1 MVFAI
6 AIGILVALAVAIFLN
21 GVGRSIEPEEELD
34 QRIEEW
40 VVSRARTDGTGL
52 EVDDGT
58 DGMLGQMERS
68 ISQQSFAARMRT
80 DLARADLKITVAE
93 YLLIRT
99 VIVVV
104 GFAIGYFIARNLL
117 SALLIGAVGFVLPI
131 FYMRMRQ
138 RQRLRAFEG
147 QLPDVLD
154 HMVGSLRAG
163 YGLMQAVEWV
173 GRQLSD
179 PAGEEFRRVLRE
191 VQLGRSLMDAFDSMV
206 RRIDSDDLALIVT
219 AIKIQHEVGG
229 SLAEILEIVAH
240 TIRERVRILREIE
253 VLTSQQRYSGYV
265 LMVMPIALGL
275 VLFLMSPDY
284 MMQLFQPGPTLCIP
298 IGAVIMMVIGF
309 FVMRRIVD
317 IEV

>member
-1 MVFAI
+1 MFFAI
-6 AIGILVALAVAIFLN
+6 IVGILVAIAIAIFLL

-40 VVSRARTDGTGL
+40 VVSRARTGGTGL
-52 EVDDGT
+52 EVDDGV
-58 DGMLGQMERS
+58 DGVLGQMERS
-68 ISQQSFAARMRT
+68 ISQQSFATRMRT

-104 GFAIGYFIARNLL
+104 GFAIGFLIARNLL
-117 SALLIGAVGFVLPI
+117 SGLLIAGVGFVIPI
-131 FYMRMRQ
+131 LYVGMRQ
-138 RQRLRAFEG
+138 RQRLRSFED

-298 IGAVIMMVIGF
+298 IGAVILMVIGF
-309 FVMRRIVD
+309 FAMRRIVD

>member
-1 MVFAI
+1 MFFAI
-6 AIGILVALAVAIFLN
+6 IVGILVAIAIAIFLL

-40 VVSRARTDGTGL
+40 VVSRSRTGATGL
-52 EVDDGT
+52 EVDDGV
-58 DGMLGQMERS
+58 DGVLGQMERS

-99 VIVVV
+99 VIVVA
-104 GFAIGYFIARNLL
+104 GFAIGFFIARNLL
-117 SALLIGAVGFVLPI
+117 SGLLVAGVGFVIPI
-131 FYMRMRQ
+131 LYVGMRQ
-138 RQRLRAFEG
+138 RRRLRAFED

-298 IGAVIMMVIGF
+298 IGAVILMVIGF
-309 FVMRRIVD
+309 FAMRRIVD

>member
-1 MVFAI
+1 
-6 AIGILVALAVAIFLN
+6 
-21 GVGRSIEPEEELD
+21 
-34 QRIEEW
+34 
-40 VVSRARTDGTGL
+40 
-52 EVDDGT
+52 
-58 DGMLGQMERS
+58 
-68 ISQQSFAARMRT
+68 
-80 DLARADLKITVAE
+80 
-93 YLLIRT
+93 
-99 VIVVV
+99 
-104 GFAIGYFIARNLL
+104 
-117 SALLIGAVGFVLPI
+117 
-131 FYMRMRQ
+131 
-138 RQRLRAFEG
+138 
-147 QLPDVLD
+147 
-154 HMVGSLRAG
+154 
-163 YGLMQAVEWV
+163 
-173 GRQLSD
+173 
-179 PAGEEFRRVLRE
+179 VLRE

>member
-99 VIVVV
+99 VIVVI